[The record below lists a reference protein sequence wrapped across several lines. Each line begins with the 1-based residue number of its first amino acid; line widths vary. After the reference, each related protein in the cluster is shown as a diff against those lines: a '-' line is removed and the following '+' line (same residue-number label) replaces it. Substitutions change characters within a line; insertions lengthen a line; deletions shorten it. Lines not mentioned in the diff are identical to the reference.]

1 MRRRLPDL
9 LIIFG
14 LFFLPLAFFWQVT
27 LGPSTLLPADN
38 LYQYAPWS
46 GYRAGLGVPETPHN
60 ALLSDL
66 VLENYQWKMFI
77 REALAARELPLW
89 NPYLFAGVPFLAAGQ
104 HSALYPFS
112 VLYYVLPLD
121 KAYGWFTVSQ
131 LWLAGVLMYL
141 FMRGLGVRQAGA
153 AFAAVAYQFSAFFL
167 ASVVFQ
173 MIIAAAAWLP
183 FLLLMCEFVIQRR
196 PLFGR
201 ATVLPWI
208 AGGAFGLGMCIFAGH
223 VEIVYYSLLVMGGWC
238 AWRLLAEVR
247 KRPLVQTL
255 QTGAA
260 LLALVALGVGV
271 GAVQVLPLAELAGR
285 NFREGSADFATVRSY
300 AFPPRHALAFLAP
313 NLFGSPAEHDYT
325 DIFTLKST
333 PVRWQRAD
341 GNTVT
346 DTFWEVNKNY
356 VEGACY
362 VGLATLLLAGLSLLE
377 VRRKPF
383 RLLLAALSALCV
395 SFAFGTPTYAL
406 LYYGLPGVNQLHSPF
421 RWVWPL
427 TFALAVLAGF
437 GVDMIAHARLENADI
452 FYKRARRAVAWVGGG
467 AVAVGALTLIGL
479 LASRVFFNT
488 LRPAIE
494 SLFKK
499 LAGADAAFPNVEAFY
514 SLAFK
519 NILLF
524 AVLLLAS
531 GGAILLSRSRR
542 ALPARF
548 GSIPLWEC
556 AIIGVIAA
564 DLMIASAGFNP
575 AADPKW
581 LNFEPSGVTF
591 LKKQDP
597 ATWRFISIEATGHSH
612 TLNANSAMKYGLAD
626 VGGYDSIIPR
636 QYVEYMARVQPQG
649 MLIYNRIAPIIANQ
663 LAPLAS
669 SELAALATRY
679 AVSEVPISAV
689 GWTQV
694 FADRGFYVYEN
705 ANALA
710 RVRVDTPGSNATITQ
725 SGLNQVTIDATA
737 AQDKTRLTLAD
748 SMFPGWRA
756 FIRPVGTPENTE
768 REIPVTLADGNFR
781 AVELPAGSWT
791 VRFRYTPQ
799 SVQFGAVG
807 TFVAVLV
814 LLFMLFYWLW
824 RRFVADTKGDLARI
838 ARNSGVPV
846 LLSLFNKAIDFVF
859 AAAMLRILTRG
870 EAGAFY
876 YAVVIIGWFEI
887 LGNFGLNTYLT
898 REVARDRGAAGFY
911 LRRTSVLR
919 LRLIVA
925 WVPLL
930 LLFFAYLALRPADAA
945 DQALNGQIAL
955 SVLVFYL
962 ALIPASLNSGLSAL
976 FYAFEKAE
984 FPAFLSTFIAILNLV
999 IRLAVLL
1006 FGGGIIGL
1014 AFVSLFLSTITY
1026 IIMRSG
1032 ARQFLRSED
1041 ARPAISQPE
1050 SSRTIL
1056 AESWPLLLNHLLA
1069 TVFFKIDVVL
1079 LEHIKSKDVVAQYS
1093 TSYKWIDALGVIP
1106 SFFTMAMLPILSR
1119 QAATD
1124 RDALRRT
1131 YFLAV
1136 KLLVMVAVPVA
1147 VVTTFLAPTLV
1158 GILGGAA
1165 YVQDGTR
1172 ALQIMIWFAPI
1183 GWINSLTQYVLIAL
1197 NLQRPLRGPF
1207 IAGVLFNIVANLLF
1221 IPLFSYQASAFITI
1235 LSEGVLLIGFALLL
1249 RPALGPV
1256 PFARLLWKLAAAG
1269 AIMAALMA
1277 VGWALTP
1284 LLGLALGVVGYPAA
1298 LLILQPFDHDEQ
1310 SRLMPLLPGPLR
1322 RAAITVS

>member
-1 MRRRLPDL
+1 
-9 LIIFG
+9 
-14 LFFLPLAFFWQVT
+14 
-27 LGPSTLLPADN
+27 
-38 LYQYAPWS
+38 
-46 GYRAGLGVPETPHN
+46 
-60 ALLSDL
+60 
-66 VLENYQWKMFI
+66 
-77 REALAARELPLW
+77 
-89 NPYLFAGVPFLAAGQ
+89 
-104 HSALYPFS
+104 
-112 VLYYVLPLD
+112 
-121 KAYGWFTVSQ
+121 
-131 LWLAGVLMYL
+131 
-141 FMRGLGVRQAGA
+141 
-153 AFAAVAYQFSAFFL
+153 
-167 ASVVFQ
+167 
-173 MIIAAAAWLP
+173 
-183 FLLLMCEFVIQRR
+183 
-196 PLFGR
+196 
-201 ATVLPWI
+201 
-208 AGGAFGLGMCIFAGH
+208 MCIFAGH

-238 AWRLLAEVR
+238 AWRLLAEGR
-247 KRPLVQTL
+247 KRPLKQSV

-271 GAVQVLPLAELAGR
+271 GAVQVVPLAELAGR

-325 DIFTLKST
+325 DAFTLRST
-333 PVRWQRAD
+333 PVRWQRTD
-341 GNTVT
+341 GNSVT

-377 VRRKPF
+377 MRRKPY
-383 RLLLAALSALCV
+383 RLLLAALCVLCV
-395 SFAFGTPTYAL
+395 SFVFGTPTYAL

-427 TFALAVLAGF
+427 TFALAMLAGF
-437 GVDMIAHARLENADI
+437 GVDMISRARFDNADL
-452 FYKRARRAVAWVGGG
+452 FYKKVRRVVAWVAAG
-467 AVAVGALTLIGL
+467 AVVVGALTLIGL
-479 LASRVFFNT
+479 LASRVFFAT
-488 LRPAIE
+488 LRPAID

-524 AVLLLAS
+524 GLLLLAS
-531 GGAILLSRSRR
+531 GAAILLSRSRR
-542 ALPARF
+542 TLPARF
-548 GSIPLWEC
+548 GNIPLWEA
-556 AIIGVIAA
+556 AIIGAIAA
-564 DLMIASAGFNP
+564 DLMIASVGFNP

-581 LNFEPSGVTF
+581 LAFEPPGIAF

-597 ATWRFISIEATGHSH
+597 AAWRFITIEARGKP
-612 TLNANSAMKYGLAD
+612 LNANAAMRYGFAD

-649 MLIYNRIAPIIANQ
+649 MLIYNRIAPIVANQ

-669 SELAALATRY
+669 PELAALATRY
-679 AVSEVPISAV
+679 AVSEVPISAA
-689 GWTQV
+689 GWTQG
-694 FADRGFYVYEN
+694 FADRGFYIYEN
-705 ANALA
+705 EKALA
-710 RVRVDTPGSNATITQ
+710 RVRVDTPGSSARITQ
-725 SGLNQVTIDATA
+725 SGLNQVTIDATV
-737 AQDKTRLTLAD
+737 AQDNTRLTLAD

-756 FIRPVGTPENTE
+756 FIRPVGSPENTE
-768 REIPVTLADGNFR
+768 REIPVALADGNFR

-791 VRFRYTPQ
+791 LRFRYTPQ
-799 SVQFGAVG
+799 SVQFGVVG

-824 RRFVADTKGDLARI
+824 RRFVADTQGDLARI

-859 AAAMLRILTRG
+859 AAVMLRILTRG

-876 YAVVIIGWFEI
+876 YAIVIIGWFEI
-887 LGNFGLNTYLT
+887 LSNFGLNTYLT
-898 REVARDRGAAGFY
+898 REVARNRDAAGFY
-911 LRRTSVLR
+911 LRRTSALR

-955 SVLVFYL
+955 TVFIFYI

-1014 AFVSLFLSTITY
+1014 AFVSLFLSTINY
-1026 IIMRSG
+1026 VIMRSG
-1032 ARQFLRSED
+1032 ARQFLRGD
-1041 ARPAISQPE
+1041 QARPEETPPE
-1050 SSRTIL
+1050 SSRAIL
-1056 AESWPLLLNHLLA
+1056 SESWPLLLNHLLA

-1079 LEHIKSKDVVAQYS
+1079 LEHRRGKDVVAQYS

-1119 QAATD
+1119 QATTD

-1147 VVTTFLAPTLV
+1147 VLTTFIAPVLV

-1235 LSEGVLLIGFALLL
+1235 LSEGVLLVGFALLL

-1256 PFARLLWKLAAAG
+1256 PFARLLWKLAAGG
-1269 AIMAALMA
+1269 AIMAVLMG

-1284 LLGLALGVVGYPAA
+1284 LLGLALGVVGYPVA
-1298 LLILQPFDHDEQ
+1298 LLILKPFDHDERA
-1310 SRLMPLLPGPLR
+1310 RLMPLLPGPLR
-1322 RAAITVS
+1322 QVTVSV